1 MSKQREIVL
10 NAVLSS
16 CDHPTAETVLLRSK
30 AEMPSINLATVYRNL
45 NALVKDGLIKKVVAD
60 GGDRFDK
67 TLKNHAHFQCR
78 VCGSVSDVMG
88 FDFKALEGLT
98 ANGLVESVDV
108 SIKGVC
114 PNCTVTN

>member
-1 MSKQREIVL
+1 MSKQKEIVL

-30 AEMPSINLATVYRNL
+30 AQMPSINLATVYRNL
-45 NALVKDGLIKKVVAD
+45 NALIKDGLIKKVVAD

-78 VCGSVSDVMG
+78 VCGSVVDAMG
-88 FDFKALEGLT
+88 VDFSLFNSEAV
-98 ANGLVESVDV
+98 NGVVESVEI

-114 PNCTVTN
+114 PNCKVTN

>member
-1 MSKQREIVL
+1 MSKQKEIVL
-10 NAVLSS
+10 NAVLTS

-45 NALVKDGLIKKVVAD
+45 NALVRDGLIKKVVAD

-67 TLKNHAHFQCR
+67 TLINHAHFQCR
-78 VCGSVSDVMG
+78 VCGSVTDAVG
-88 FDFKALEGLT
+88 VDFSAISSG
-98 ANGLVESVDV
+98 AVNGVVESVDI

-114 PNCTVTN
+114 PNCTAIN